1 MKSEVQG
8 NYAEVN
14 GLTMYYEVHGAG
26 QPLVLL
32 HGAFGVVEGWVGV
45 LPTLTQTHQVIL
57 VELQGHGRTGDI
69 DRPLSFGPMAD
80 DVAALLRQLKLEPAD
95 VFGYSMGGRVALALA
110 IRHPDLVRKLAILGT
125 TAGTPKDTYEPE
137 TYQQLMSITPET
149 FNFPQVKDPYTSVA
163 PDPSQWPVL
172 VSKIV
177 QANIDSQGFPAQ
189 DLQSIQSPTLIMQG
203 DHEGVRPEHAVEM
216 YRNIPRAQLAI
227 FPNGDHF
234 LLFMS
239 PEKVLAVLIPFL
251 EAPL

>member
-1 MKSEVQG
+1 MKPEVQG
-8 NYAEVN
+8 DYAEVN
-14 GLTMYYEVHGAG
+14 GLKMYYEMHGAG

-32 HGAFGVVEGWVGV
+32 HGAFGVVEGWGGV
-45 LPTLTQTHQVIL
+45 LPTLAQMHQVIL

-69 DRPLSFGPMAD
+69 DRPLSFVQMAD
-80 DVAALLRQLKLEPAD
+80 DVAALLHQLKLGPTD

-125 TAGTPKDTYEPE
+125 TAGATRDTYEPE
-137 TYQQLMSITPET
+137 TYRQLMSITPET
-149 FNFPQVKDPYTSVA
+149 FNFPQVKDPYISVA

-177 QANIDSQGFPAQ
+177 EASGSSQSFLTQ
-189 DLQSIQSPTLIMQG
+189 DLQSIQAPTLIMQG

-216 YRNIPRAQLAI
+216 YRNIPHAQLAI